1 MVGIR
6 TDPILFS
13 VRKKVKDGG
22 RSPPPLIKESETTM
36 AYIDDPQ
43 TQKANLSYIR
53 SAMNEPLL
61 EKDHELDL
69 AKRWRDKGDEKALHE
84 LVRSYTRLVVAAA
97 ARFRNYGLPMGDLI
111 QEGNIGLM
119 QAANRFEPE
128 RDVRFSTYATW
139 WIRSA
144 MQDYILRNWS
154 IVRTGTTAAQ
164 KSLFFNLRRLRAKI
178 ERAKGA
184 EGLNDEDR
192 RKIAGELRVNL
203 KDVEDM
209 EGRLSGSDNSLNATI
224 GEDGE
229 EEWQNFLKDD
239 RPNPEDIVIGMRD
252 AKTRSKWLEE
262 ALDALSDR
270 EQKII
275 RNRHLK
281 YETVTLE
288 DLGKELGVSKERV
301 RQLEAR
307 AMEKLKAGLSGKTA
321 HTDDFFAS
329 L

>member
-1 MVGIR
+1 
-6 TDPILFS
+6 
-13 VRKKVKDGG
+13 
-22 RSPPPLIKESETTM
+22 M

-43 TQKANLSYIR
+43 TQKANLDYIR
-53 SAMNEPLL
+53 SSMAEPIL

-69 AKRWRDKGDEKALHE
+69 ARRWRTNGDEKALHE
-84 LVRSYTRLVVAAA
+84 LVKSYTRLVISAAA
-97 ARFRNYGLPMGDLI
+97 KFRNYGLPMGDLI

-119 QAANRFEPE
+119 QAAARFEPE
-128 RDVRFSTYATW
+128 RELRFSTYASW

-164 KSLFFNLRRLRAKI
+164 KSLFFNLRRLRAQI
-178 ERAKGA
+178 ERTNGA
-184 EGLNDEDR
+184 QGLNDEGR
-192 RKIAGELRVNL
+192 AKIAKDLKVSL
-203 KDVEDM
+203 KDVQEM
-209 EGRLSGSDNSLNATI
+209 EGRMSGADSSLNATI

-229 EEWQNFLKDD
+229 EEWQNFLADD
-239 RPNPEDIVIGMRD
+239 RPNPEDIVMGMRD
-252 AKTRSKWLEE
+252 SKTRSQWL
-262 ALDALSDR
+262 ADALGTLSER

-275 RNRHLK
+275 HDRHLQ

-307 AMEKLKAGLSGKTA
+307 AMEKLKASMTEKIA
-321 HTDDFFAS
+321 HPEDLFAIA
-329 L
+329 

>member
-1 MVGIR
+1 
-6 TDPILFS
+6 
-13 VRKKVKDGG
+13 
-22 RSPPPLIKESETTM
+22 M
-36 AYIDDPQ
+36 AHIDDPQ

-53 SAMNEPLL
+53 NAMNEPLL
-61 EKDHELDL
+61 EKDHEQDL
-69 AKRWRDKGDEKALHE
+69 AKRWRDKGDERALHE

-139 WIRSA
+139 WIRSS

-178 ERAKGA
+178 ERNKGA
-184 EGLNDEDR
+184 EGLNNEDR
-192 RKIAGELRVNL
+192 QKIATELRVNL

-209 EGRLSGSDNSLNATI
+209 EGRLSGADNSLNATI

-252 AKTRSKWLEE
+252 AKTRSKWLED
-262 ALDALSDR
+262 ALGTLSDR

-307 AMEKLKAGLSGKTA
+307 AMEKLKAGLSGKVT
-321 HTDDFFAS
+321 HTDDFFAGA
-329 L
+329 